1 MKLSVSHSALEVNR
15 DDIAEPARRCGND
28 NAMGLDIFNKTECG
42 CRSRTAACISRSSFD
57 LSAPAK
63 KSIALLPNRK
73 KRNLNPIFA
82 L

>member
-15 DDIAEPARRCGND
+15 DDIAEPERRCGND

-42 CRSRTAACISRSSFD
+42 CRSWTAACISRSSFD
-57 LSAPAK
+57 LSAPEKK
-63 KSIALLPNRK
+63 KSLPNRK
-73 KRNLNPIFA
+73 KKYLNPIFA